1 MIVEARLFQYPV
13 FRKLEPLL
21 KWHSAYSLATDHF
34 HIANFD
40 MITTTD
46 TPVTVPT
53 GGPMHTLSVLVNN
66 EPGVLMRICQVFSRR
81 GFNIDSLVVS
91 QGRDPQF
98 SRMTIGITGDPAG
111 LHQIIMQVGKL
122 IDVIHCFEHTSND
135 SVTKEMILIKILCST
150 ADRSAALQI
159 TEHFGGKTVD
169 LTPSSMVVMITG
181 DSPKVDAAVTMF
193 SQYEI
198 IETVRTGKV
207 VMARGEQP
215 T

>member
-1 MIVEARLFQYPV
+1 MPNSNPIP
-13 FRKLEPLL
+13 
-21 KWHSAYSLATDHF
+21 
-34 HIANFD
+34 N
-40 MITTTD
+40 
-46 TPVTVPT
+46 
-53 GGPMHTLSVLVNN
+53 GHTLSVLVKN

-81 GFNIDSLVVS
+81 AFNIDSLVVS
-91 QGRDPQF
+91 QGRNPSF
-98 SRMTIGITGDPAG
+98 SRMTIGISGDPSG
-111 LHQIIMQVGKL
+111 LEQIIKQVGKL
-122 IDVIHCFEHTSND
+122 IDVIHCFEHTSHD
-135 SVTKEMILIKILCST
+135 SVTKEMVLIKILCS
-150 ADRSAALQI
+150 ADDRSGALQI

-169 LTPSSMVVMITG
+169 LTPSSMIVMITG

>member
-1 MIVEARLFQYPV
+1 MPNSNPIP
-13 FRKLEPLL
+13 
-21 KWHSAYSLATDHF
+21 
-34 HIANFD
+34 N
-40 MITTTD
+40 
-46 TPVTVPT
+46 
-53 GGPMHTLSVLVNN
+53 GHTLSVLVKN

-81 GFNIDSLVVS
+81 AFNIDSLVVS
-91 QGRDPQF
+91 QGRNPSF
-98 SRMTIGITGDPAG
+98 SRMTIGITGDPSG
-111 LHQIIMQVGKL
+111 LEQIIKQVGKL
-122 IDVIHCFEHTSND
+122 IDVIHCFEHTSHD
-135 SVTKEMILIKILCST
+135 SVTKEMVLIKILCS
-150 ADRSAALQI
+150 ADDRSGALQI

-169 LTPSSMVVMITG
+169 LTPTSMVVMITG

>member
-1 MIVEARLFQYPV
+1 
-13 FRKLEPLL
+13 
-21 KWHSAYSLATDHF
+21 
-34 HIANFD
+34 

-46 TPVTVPT
+46 TPVAPNL
-53 GGPMHTLSVLVNN
+53 GGSGHTLSVLVNN
-66 EPGVLMRICQVFSRR
+66 DPGVLMRICQVFSRR

-98 SRMTIGITGDPAG
+98 SRMTIGVSGDSSG
-111 LHQIIMQVGKL
+111 LHQIIMQVNKL
-122 IDVIHCFEHTSND
+122 IDVIHCFEHTSDN
-135 SVTKEMILIKILCST
+135 SVTKEMILIKILCSKD
-150 ADRSAALQI
+150 DRSAALQI
-159 TEHFGGKTVD
+159 TEHFSGKTVD

-181 DSPKVDAAVTMF
+181 DSPKVDAAVIMF

-207 VMARGEQP
+207 VMARGEQA

>member
-1 MIVEARLFQYPV
+1 
-13 FRKLEPLL
+13 
-21 KWHSAYSLATDHF
+21 
-34 HIANFD
+34 

-46 TPVTVPT
+46 TPVAVIT
-53 GGPMHTLSVLVNN
+53 GGPTHTLSILVNN

-81 GFNIDSLVVS
+81 AFNIDSLVVS
-91 QGRDPQF
+91 QGRDPSF
-98 SRMTIGITGDPAG
+98 SRMTIGVSGDPSG
-111 LHQIIMQVGKL
+111 LHQIIMQVNKL

-135 SVTKEMILIKILCST
+135 SVTKEMILIKILCS
-150 ADRSAALQI
+150 AEHRSGALQI
-159 TEHFGGKTVD
+159 TDHFGGKTVD

-181 DSPKVDAAVTMF
+181 DSPKVDAAITMF

>member
-1 MIVEARLFQYPV
+1 MPN
-13 FRKLEPLL
+13 
-21 KWHSAYSLATDHF
+21 ATP
-34 HIANFD
+34 IS
-40 MITTTD
+40 
-46 TPVTVPT
+46 T
-53 GGPMHTLSVLVNN
+53 GHTLSILVKND
-66 EPGVLMRICQVFSRR
+66 PGVLMRICQVFSRR
-81 GFNIDSLVVS
+81 AFNIDSLVVS
-91 QGRDPQF
+91 QGRNPSF
-98 SRMTIGITGDPAG
+98 SRMTIGISGDPAG
-111 LHQIIMQVGKL
+111 LEQIIKQVSKL
-122 IDVIHCFEHTSND
+122 IDVIHCFEHTSHD
-135 SVTKEMILIKILCST
+135 SVTKEMVLIKILCSSD
-150 ADRSAALQI
+150 DRSGALQI